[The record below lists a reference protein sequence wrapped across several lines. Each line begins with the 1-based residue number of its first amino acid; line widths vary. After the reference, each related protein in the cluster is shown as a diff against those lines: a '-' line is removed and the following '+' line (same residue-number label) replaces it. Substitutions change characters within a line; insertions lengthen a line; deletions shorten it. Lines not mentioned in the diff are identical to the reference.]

1 MDATASPTYPH
12 GFEVSLGGSRGCGQS
27 PGSGRVKDHRNA
39 PPTVMRV
46 SCKLPEHEAFVQ
58 RRSRKGVGERPGRR
72 RGQTVKGGSTVKPAP
87 DRAARRQMDRRR
99 RARQEPPWRRRAAL
113 VACGVAAGVVM
124 ASCGGSGASDGS
136 HPTTTSAKSTTTT
149 SLPVTSTT
157 LAPTSAAVLSAY
169 RAGWAAFEHAL
180 TTANPSDPELAATM
194 VDPQLQGVKAN
205 LFADKR
211 AGMVARGTFTLH
223 PKITALSATTATV
236 VDCAY
241 STAELIYAT
250 TGKPVPP
257 VTPPENDGVRST
269 LVLSGSTW
277 KVSKQTVT
285 DGTCAP
291 GS

>member
-1 MDATASPTYPH
+1 
-12 GFEVSLGGSRGCGQS
+12 
-27 PGSGRVKDHRNA
+27 
-39 PPTVMRV
+39 
-46 SCKLPEHEAFVQ
+46 
-58 RRSRKGVGERPGRR
+58 
-72 RGQTVKGGSTVKPAP
+72 
-87 DRAARRQMDRRR
+87 
-99 RARQEPPWRRRAAL
+99 
-113 VACGVAAGVVM
+113 
-124 ASCGGSGASDGS
+124 
-136 HPTTTSAKSTTTT
+136 
-149 SLPVTSTT
+149 
-157 LAPTSAAVLSAY
+157 VLNAY

-180 TTANPSDPELAATM
+180 TTANPGDPELAATM
-194 VDPQLQGVKAN
+194 VEPQLRSVKAN

-257 VTPPENDGVRST
+257 VTPPENDGVRAT

>member
-1 MDATASPTYPH
+1 MQSGWRGIRSASIAAAL
-12 GFEVSLGGSRGCGQS
+12 SLSLALSAC
-27 PGSGRVKDHRNA
+27 
-39 PPTVMRV
+39 
-46 SCKLPEHEAFVQ
+46 
-58 RRSRKGVGERPGRR
+58 
-72 RGQTVKGGSTVKPAP
+72 GSTPSGSPSTTGTKAPIASTSIPA
-87 DRAARRQMDRRR
+87 
-99 RARQEPPWRRRAAL
+99 
-113 VACGVAAGVVM
+113 
-124 ASCGGSGASDGS
+124 
-136 HPTTTSAKSTTTT
+136 TTTT
-149 SLPVTSTT
+149 TT
-157 LAPTSAAVLSAY
+157 LGPTSAAVLNAY

-180 TTANPSDPELAATM
+180 ADANPSDPELAATM
-194 VDPQLQGVKAN
+194 VDPQLQSVRAN

-257 VTPPENDGVRST
+257 VTPPENDGVRAT

>member
-1 MDATASPTYPH
+1 MQ
-12 GFEVSLGGSRGCGQS
+12 F
-27 PGSGRVKDHRNA
+27 
-39 PPTVMRV
+39 
-46 SCKLPEHEAFVQ
+46 
-58 RRSRKGVGERPGRR
+58 GRR
-72 RGQTVKGGSTVKPAP
+72 GIRSASIAATLSLSLALSACASTP
-87 DRAARRQMDRRR
+87 
-99 RARQEPPWRRRAAL
+99 
-113 VACGVAAGVVM
+113 
-124 ASCGGSGASDGS
+124 SGAPS
-136 HPTTTSAKSTTTT
+136 TTGTKAPIASTSIPATTTT
-149 SLPVTSTT
+149 TT

-194 VDPQLQGVKAN
+194 VDPQLLSVKAN

-257 VTPPENDGVRST
+257 VTPPENDGVRAT

>member
-1 MDATASPTYPH
+1 M
-12 GFEVSLGGSRGCGQS
+12 Q
-27 PGSGRVKDHRNA
+27 SGRRGI
-39 PPTVMRV
+39 
-46 SCKLPEHEAFVQ
+46 
-58 RRSRKGVGERPGRR
+58 RSASIAA
-72 RGQTVKGGSTVKPAP
+72 TLSLSLALSACGSTP
-87 DRAARRQMDRRR
+87 
-99 RARQEPPWRRRAAL
+99 
-113 VACGVAAGVVM
+113 
-124 ASCGGSGASDGS
+124 SGAPS
-136 HPTTTSAKSTTTT
+136 TTGTKAPIASTSIPATTTT
-149 SLPVTSTT
+149 TT